1 MKNILVTC
9 AFPYANGPIHIG
21 HILEHVQ
28 ADIWVRYQRLLGNNV
43 YFICADDSHGTSI
56 IIKANELNLSPEIM
70 INDIL
75 NEHKI
80 QFKKF
85 NILHDFY
92 YTTHNK
98 INYFYCLLLLNNLN
112 IKNLIYKKNIYQFY
126 DLNKNIFL
134 PDRFLRGQC
143 PKCKN
148 HNQYGDLCENCNQ
161 IYNSYDLINPISLL
175 SNTIPILK
183 KTNHLFIKINKYK
196 KILFNWVLLSSFQ
209 NEVKNQLL
217 FWLDNNLIDWNIS
230 RDYPYFGFK
239 IPNKYILNK
248 WFYVWFDALLGYISI
263 FKKYCCLND
272 YYNFHDFW
280 KIDSDYEIYH
290 FIGKDVLYFHGL
302 LWPIMLD
309 VLNFRKPTNIII
321 HGHIKI
327 NGFKMSKSKNN
338 FISIDKWLSYFDSD
352 SLRYYFASKLSYKI
366 NDINL
371 CINDFIKTINF
382 DFVNNFINIP
392 SRIYPFI
399 NKYYNNNL
407 SDKLLDY
414 NFYNFFISKYD
425 LINNYFLNFNYYKVI
440 LEINKLVNLI
450 NKYINN
456 YKPWIVCK
464 NIKKKYELHKFCTT
478 IINVFAIISIYLSP
492 IIPNIFNKIQK
503 FLNIKLYWR
512 KIKIPILNHKINKY
526 KKLYKCIN
534 KNLINKFYNGNIYV

>member
-21 HILEHVQ
+21 HILEHIQ
-28 ADIWVRYQRLLGNNV
+28 ADIWVRYQKLLGNNV

-56 IIKANELNLSPEIM
+56 IIKSNELNLSPEIM
-70 INDIL
+70 ISNIL

-98 INYFYCLLLLNNLN
+98 INYFYCLLLLNNLK
-112 IKNLIYKKNIYQFY
+112 IKNLLYNKNVYQFY

-134 PDRFLRGQC
+134 PDRFLKGQC
-143 PKCKN
+143 PRCKKY
-148 HNQYGDLCENCNQ
+148 NQYNDVCEYCNQ
-161 IYNSYDLINPISLL
+161 IYSSYNLINPISLL
-175 SNTIPILK
+175 SNTIPVLK
-183 KTNHLFIKINKYK
+183 KTNHLFINIKKYK
-196 KILFNWVLLSSFQ
+196 KILFNWILISNFQ
-209 NEVKNQLL
+209 NEIKNQLL
-217 FWLDNNLIDWNIS
+217 FWLDNNLVNWNIS

-239 IPNKYILNK
+239 IPNIYILNK
-248 WFYVWFDALLGYISI
+248 WFYVWFDAILGYISV
-263 FKKYCCLND
+263 FKKYCYLND
-272 YYNFHDFW
+272 YSKFYDFW

-309 VLNFRKPTNIII
+309 VLNFRKPTNIIV

-327 NGFKMSKSKNN
+327 NNLKMSKSKNN
-338 FISIDKWLSYFDSD
+338 FISVNKWLNYFDSD

-371 CINDFIKTINF
+371 CMNDFIKTINCN
-382 DFVNNFINIP
+382 FVNSFINIP

-399 NKYYNNNL
+399 NKYYNNYL
-407 SDKLLDY
+407 SNKLLNY

-440 LEINKLVNLI
+440 LEVNKLINLI
-450 NKYINN
+450 NKYIND
-456 YKPWIVCK
+456 YKPWLICK
-464 NIKKKYELHKFCTT
+464 YIKKKKELHRFCTT
-478 IINVFAIISIYLSP
+478 IINVFSIISIYLSP
-492 IIPNIFNKIQK
+492 IIPIIFNKIQK
-503 FLNIKLYWR
+503 FLNIKLYWK

-526 KKLYKCIN
+526 KKLYKCID
-534 KNLINKFYNGNIYV
+534 KSFLNKFYNG